1 MVLIDSGM
9 FRDVRQ
15 GRVVNENMCVW
26 YCRSDRGNF
35 MGRGFQPVRTAGL
48 RREGPVP
55 LKAGARRPGW
65 VLGGLAPYTG
75 ALRRVRVRGWPC
87 RWGDHDCVCG
97 KRGGVVRGEVM
108 QVR

>member
-1 MVLIDSGM
+1 MYHMVLIDSGM

-15 GRVVNENMCVW
+15 GRVVNENMCDW
-26 YCRSDRGNF
+26 DCRSDRGNF

-75 ALRRVRVRGWPC
+75 ALRRVRVRVWPD
-87 RWGDHDCVCG
+87 RGGDRDCVCG
-97 KRGGVVRGEVM
+97 KGAES
-108 QVR
+108 

>member
-15 GRVVNENMCVW
+15 GRVVNERMCGW
-26 YCRSDRGNF
+26 DRRSDRENF
-35 MGRGFQPVRTAGL
+35 MGRRFQPVRTAGL
-48 RREGPVP
+48 RRGGPVP

-75 ALRRVRVRGWPC
+75 ALRRVRVRGWPG
-87 RWGDHDCVCG
+87 RRGDRDCVCG
-97 KRGGVVRGEVM
+97 KGTES
-108 QVR
+108 